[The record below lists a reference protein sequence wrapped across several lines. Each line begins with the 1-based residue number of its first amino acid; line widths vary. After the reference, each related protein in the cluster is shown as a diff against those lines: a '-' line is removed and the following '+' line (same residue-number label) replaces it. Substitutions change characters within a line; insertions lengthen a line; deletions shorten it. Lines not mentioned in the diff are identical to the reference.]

1 MKPKRLK
8 IKETERFY
16 GDFDDCLKV
25 IITGLQLKQE
35 EGWEGIETEYEND
48 YGDPNYRYA
57 VYYLYK
63 YREETDEEY
72 DKRVELLQ
80 KREQEQK
87 IKRLE
92 QLRKEISS
100 MSDEDKKLLGL

>member
-8 IKETERFY
+8 VKETERFY
-16 GDFDDCLKV
+16 EDFDNTLET
-25 IITGLQLKQE
+25 IIARLQCELD
-35 EGWEGIETEYEND
+35 EGWEGIEREYEQD
-48 YGDPNYRYA
+48 YGNHDRYL

-72 DKRVELLQ
+72 DNRVELLQ